1 MRITVLTSSYPR
13 FPGDGTAPFIQSIS
27 EHLALLGHDV
37 EVVAP
42 YDPAVENAGGAAS
55 PSGVKVHRFRY
66 VWPTRW
72 HIMGHAR
79 AMDADVRLRPL
90 SLLLLPLFLMGA
102 FLKLWQVTG
111 QQRSQP
117 GQQRS
122 QPGRQKSQAIQV
134 NWVLPNGPVAAC
146 VAALRRIP
154 FVVSLHGSDI
164 YFARRNPL
172 FAAVAGWVFRRAAGV
187 TACSPDLG
195 DGALALGA
203 REVRLLPYGIDPDV
217 FCPTRRSA
225 AYRQAQGWADAAVIV
240 TALGRLVHKKGFDR
254 LLSAWARIAERHPE
268 AHLVIGG
275 EGPLRPALE
284 AQAQQ
289 LGLPEKVSFAGRVP
303 WDQAPEFLA
312 SSEVFVVPSV
322 RDAHGNM
329 DGLPNVVLEAMGC
342 GQAVVASRLG
352 GIPIVIQD
360 GQNGLL
366 VPPDDV
372 AALAEALERALQ
384 PETRQA
390 LSQAARL
397 SIEQKFTW
405 LHTARSLS
413 EMLEQA
419 QAAAKRG
426 IS

>member
-1 MRITVLTSSYPR
+1 MRIAVLTSSYPR

-27 EHLALLGHDV
+27 EHLVLLGHTV

-42 YDPAVENAGGAAS
+42 YDPAVENAGGTAS
-55 PSGVKVHRFRY
+55 PSGVRVHRFRY
-66 VWPTRW
+66 VWPRRL

-90 SLLLLPLFLMGA
+90 SLLLLPLFLLGA

-111 QQRSQP
+111 WQRSQV
-117 GQQRS
+117 
-122 QPGRQKSQAIQV
+122 IQV

-187 TACSPDLG
+187 TACSPDLR

-203 REVRLLPYGIDPDV
+203 REVRLLPYGIDPQV
-217 FCPTRRSA
+217 FCPARRSA
-225 AYRQAQGWADAAVIV
+225 AYRQALGWADSSVIV

-254 LLSAWARIAERHPE
+254 LLAAWAHIAEHHPGV
-268 AHLVIGG
+268 HLVIGG

-289 LGLPEKVSFAGRVP
+289 LGIQGRVTFAGRVP
-303 WDQAPEFLA
+303 WHQAPEFLA
-312 SSEVFVVPSV
+312 SSEVFVLPSV
-322 RDAHGNM
+322 RDAYGNM
-329 DGLPNVVLEAMGC
+329 DGLPNVLLEAMGC
-342 GQAVVASRLG
+342 GQVVVASRLG
-352 GIPIVIQD
+352 GIPIVIED

-372 AALAEALERALQ
+372 PALAEALEQALL
-384 PETRQA
+384 PETRQV
-390 LSQAARL
+390 LSRAARL
-397 SIEQKFTW
+397 SVEQKFTW
-405 LHTARSLS
+405 LHTARSLA
-413 EMLEQA
+413 EMLA
-419 QAAAKRG
+419 QAAGAPAQG
-426 IS
+426 DA